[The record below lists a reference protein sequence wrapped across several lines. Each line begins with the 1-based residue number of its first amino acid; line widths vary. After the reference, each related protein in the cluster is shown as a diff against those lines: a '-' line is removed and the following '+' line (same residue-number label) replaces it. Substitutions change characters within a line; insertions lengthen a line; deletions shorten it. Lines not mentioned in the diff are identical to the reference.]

1 MVWGTGL
8 PAKPDMKH
16 KIPLALKLSLAFVGA
31 IGLAVLLV
39 YFITAESINQRF
51 EVYRERNI
59 ASYGK
64 TLADILTS
72 YYEYAGSWVGAPDLL
87 TIGVQIKIGDQ
98 IIQGSKLVG
107 DVRFHLAN
115 ELNNIMTTT
124 EGYSLIGQ
132 PLTEEQLASGI
143 PLEVTSDEGTRRV
156 GTLVIIDAGEDL
168 ASREIE
174 FLASAQRSA
183 LIGGGIAIAAGAL
196 VSILIIAQ
204 VLSPLRKLSRATER
218 VAQGD
223 LPERVNLKARDEFGQ
238 LGTSFNH
245 MLESLRRSEKLRSTM
260 TADIAHEL
268 RTPVTIIQGTLEAV
282 IDGVYEPTGE
292 TIAPIYE
299 ETLHLGR
306 LIDDLRDL
314 ALAEAGELRLT
325 KESLDLGALATQV
338 AESALSFSETAP
350 QLTIDVDPRAPK
362 VPADSKRM
370 RQVLAN
376 LISNALRH
384 TPEDGEIRIRIH
396 RVGPEL
402 ELSVSDTGSG
412 IAEEDLDHLFE
423 RFYRGDPARNRIG
436 GSGLGL
442 AIARQWVE
450 AHEGR
455 IWAENN
461 PDRGARFTIRL
472 PLG

>member
-1 MVWGTGL
+1 MAWDTGS
-8 PAKPDMKH
+8 PAKPSMKRR
-16 KIPLALKLSLAFVGA
+16 IPLALKLSLAFVGA

-39 YFITAESINQRF
+39 YFITAQSINQRF
-51 EVYRERNI
+51 DVYRAYNLEH
-59 ASYGK
+59 YGRE
-64 TLADILTS
+64 LAQMLTG
-72 YYEYAGSWVGAPDLL
+72 YYGAAGSWVGVDRLL
-87 TIGVQIKIGDQ
+87 MVGVQIKVGDQ
-98 IIQGSKLVG
+98 VIHGTRLGLSSRYI
-107 DVRFHLAN
+107 LAG
-115 ELNNIMTTT
+115 ELNNIILST
-124 EGYSLIGQ
+124 EAIDRGE
-132 PLTEEQLASGI
+132 PLSEEHLAAGI
-143 PLEVTSDEGTRRV
+143 PLMVGTGDEQRRV
-156 GTLVIIDAGEDL
+156 GTLVMLEAGEDL
-168 ASREIE
+168 SARESE

-204 VLSPLRKLSRATER
+204 VLSPLRKLSRATDR

-223 LPERVNLKARDEFGQ
+223 FPERVNLKARDEFGQ

-245 MLESLRRSEKLRSTM
+245 MLESLRRSENLRSTM

-325 KESLDLGALATQV
+325 KESVDLGALATQV

-350 QLTIDVDPRAPK
+350 QLSIDVEPRTPNVAADP
-362 VPADSKRM
+362 KRM

-384 TPEDGEIRIRIH
+384 TPSDGEIRIRVH
-396 RVGPEL
+396 RVDQEL
-402 ELSVSDTGSG
+402 ELWVSDTGGG

-423 RFYRGDPARNRIG
+423 RFYRGDPARNRVG

-442 AIARQWVE
+442 AIARQWIE

-472 PLG
+472 PLS